1 MDAQEEAYKAEACDL
16 LVELEASLLELEEYP
31 EDMELIG
38 RVFRAM
44 HTIKGSGAMFGF
56 DAIAGFTH
64 NVETVFDLVREG
76 KVCVTKELIDLTLS
90 AGDHIRDLLDAE
102 AGGDA
107 LREAEIIAAFRQL
120 IPNSEPGEGQPVGPT
135 DGEAPVHGPEASG
148 SLATYRLRFRPDP
161 EIFARG
167 TNPVHLIGELRELGE
182 CRVVAHTEKIPAF
195 SDMNP
200 EFCYLFWD
208 IVLTTDQAENAIRDV
223 FIFVE
228 DECELSIER
237 IDDGEETTPHDQA
250 CDRIG
255 EILLK
260 RGDLSE
266 ENLEKALERQ
276 SLLGEILVEEKATT
290 QAAVSSALM
299 EQDAVKKQILRRKEE
314 SLAASIRVAAD
325 KLDDLVDFVG
335 ELVIAQARLSQKA
348 QTMNDP
354 DLVSIAEEIEM
365 LTGNLRDNAMSMRM
379 LQIGSTFST
388 FRRLVRDL
396 ATDLG
401 KQIELTTSGEETELD
416 KTVIEYL
423 KDPLVHILRNSIDH
437 GIELPGERK
446 DAGKEAV
453 GTIHL
458 AAEHSG
464 GNVLIRISDDGR
476 GLDSEVIRAKGIEKG
491 LINPDSELTEKEI
504 NVLIFAPGFS
514 TASQVS
520 GISGRGVG
528 MDVVKKS
535 IEHLRGTIEVESVRG
550 RCTTITLKLPLTLA
564 IIEGLLVTLGEG
576 YFIFPLTAV
585 EECVELPRDEAEKG
599 MRFLNIRGELVPY
612 VRLRDEYAVNA
623 PKPDLEQVVVME
635 THDQRVGVVVDRVV
649 GSQQAVIKKMG
660 SAFKHAPDISGATI
674 LGNGSVALIVDV
686 NKLLELKL

>member
-1 MDAQEEAYKAEACDL
+1 MDVQEEAYKTEAYEL
-16 LVELEASLLELEEYP
+16 LAELEASLLELEEYP

-56 DAIAGFTH
+56 DAIAAFTH

-76 KVCVTKELIDLTLS
+76 KVCVTKELINLTLS
-90 AGDHIRDLLDAE
+90 AGDHIRDLLE
-102 AGGDA
+102 SEEEGDA
-107 LREAEIIAAFRQL
+107 LREEEIIRAFREL
-120 IPNSEPGEGQPVGPT
+120 IPEPESSVEAAPAEDEEGPVP
-135 DGEAPVHGPEASG
+135 SG
-148 SLATYRLRFRPDP
+148 VLTSYRIRFRPDP
-161 EIFARG
+161 GIFAGG
-167 TNPVHLIGELRELGE
+167 TNPVHLIDELRELGE
-182 CRVVAHTEKIPAF
+182 CSVVAHTDKIPPL
-195 SDMNP
+195 SEMDP
-200 EFCYLFWD
+200 ESCYVFWD
-208 IVLTTDQAENAIRDV
+208 IVLTTGQAENTIRDV

-228 DECELSIER
+228 DECELVIGR
-237 IDDGEETTPHDQA
+237 IDEDDAE
-250 CDRIG
+250 DRIG

-266 ENLEKALERQ
+266 DDLDKALKRQ
-276 SLLGEILVEEKATT
+276 NLLGEILVAEKVTS

-299 EQDAVKKQILRRKEE
+299 EQDAARKQISRRKEE
-314 SLAASIRVAAD
+314 ALATSIRVSAD
-325 KLDDLVDFVG
+325 KLDDLVDLVG

-348 QTMNDP
+348 IAANDV

-365 LTGNLRDNAMSMRM
+365 LTGSLRDNAMGMRM
-379 LQIGSTFST
+379 LQIGTTFST

-396 ATDLG
+396 SAELD
-401 KQIELTTSGEETELD
+401 KKIELTTSGEETELD
-416 KTVIEYL
+416 KTVIGHL

-437 GIELPGERK
+437 GIELPDEREG
-446 DAGKEAV
+446 AGKKPF

-476 GLDSEVIRAKGIEKG
+476 GLDPEAIRQKALEKE
-491 LINPDSELTEKEI
+491 LILPDADLTDKEI
-504 NVLIFAPGFS
+504 NNLIFAPGFS

-520 GISGRGVG
+520 DISGRGVG

-535 IEHLRGTIEVESVRG
+535 IEQLRGTIDVDSTPGVG
-550 RCTTITLKLPLTLA
+550 TTITLKLPLTLA

-576 YFIFPLTAV
+576 FFIFPLTAV
-585 EECVELPRDEAEKG
+585 EECVELPPDEAARET
-599 MRFLNIRGELVPY
+599 RFLSIRGELVPY
-612 VRLRDEYAVNA
+612 IRLREEYAVDA
-623 PKPDLEQVVVME
+623 AKPDLEQVVVME
-635 THDQRVGVVVDRVV
+635 AGGQRVGVVVDSVV

-660 SAFKHAPDISGATI
+660 SAFKNAPDISGATI

-686 NKLLELKL
+686 NKLLDSKL

>member
-1 MDAQEEAYKAEACDL
+1 MDVQEEAYKAEACEL
-16 LVELEASLLELEEYP
+16 LTELEASLLELEEYP

-56 DAIAGFTH
+56 DAIAAFTH

-76 KVCVTKELIDLTLS
+76 KVRVTKELINLTLS
-90 AGDHIRDLLDAE
+90 AGDHIRDLLE
-102 AGGDA
+102 SEEEGDA
-107 LREAEIIAAFRQL
+107 LREEEIIRAFREL
-120 IPNSEPGEGQPVGPT
+120 IPEPESPGEACPAELSQEDEDVPVPAGALT
-135 DGEAPVHGPEASG
+135 S
-148 SLATYRLRFRPDP
+148 YRIRFRPDP
-161 EIFARG
+161 GIFAGG
-167 TNPVHLIGELRELGE
+167 TNPIHLIDELRELGE
-182 CRVVAHTEKIPAF
+182 CSVVAHTDKIPPL
-195 SDMNP
+195 SEMDP
-200 EFCYLFWD
+200 ESCYVFWD

-228 DECELSIER
+228 DECELVIGR
-237 IDDGEETTPHDQA
+237 IDDDAAEE
-250 CDRIG
+250 RIG

-266 ENLEKALERQ
+266 EDLDKALKRQ
-276 SLLGEILVEEKATT
+276 NLLGEILVAEKVTS

-299 EQDAVKKQILRRKEE
+299 EQDAARKQISRRKEE
-314 SLAASIRVAAD
+314 ALATSIRVSAD
-325 KLDDLVDFVG
+325 KLDDLVDLVG

-348 QTMNDP
+348 IAANDV

-365 LTGNLRDNAMSMRM
+365 LTGSLRDNAMGMRM
-379 LQIGSTFST
+379 LQIGTTFST

-396 ATDLG
+396 SAELG
-401 KQIELTTSGEETELD
+401 KKIELTTSGEETELD
-416 KTVIEYL
+416 KTVIGHL

-437 GIELPGERK
+437 GIELPDERQG
-446 DAGKEAV
+446 AGKKPF

-464 GNVLIRISDDGR
+464 GNVLIRISDDGQ
-476 GLDSEVIRAKGIEKG
+476 GLNPEAIRQKALEKG
-491 LINPDSELTEKEI
+491 LILPDADLTDKEI
-504 NVLIFAPGFS
+504 NNLIFAPGFS

-520 GISGRGVG
+520 DISGRGVG

-535 IEHLRGTIEVESVRG
+535 IEQLRGTIDVDSTPGVG
-550 RCTTITLKLPLTLA
+550 TTITLKLPLTLA

-576 YFIFPLTAV
+576 FFIFPLTAV
-585 EECVELPRDEAEKG
+585 EECVELPPDEAARET
-599 MRFLNIRGELVPY
+599 RFLSIRGELVPY
-612 VRLRDEYAVNA
+612 IRLREEYAVDA
-623 PKPDLEQVVVME
+623 AKPDLEQVVVME
-635 THDQRVGVVVDRVV
+635 ASGQRVGVVVDSVV

-660 SAFKHAPDISGATI
+660 SAFKNAPDISGATI

-686 NKLLELKL
+686 NKLLDSKL

>member
-1 MDAQEEAYKAEACDL
+1 MDAQEEAYRAEACEL
-16 LVELEASLLELEEYP
+16 LAELEASLLELEEYP

-56 DAIAGFTH
+56 DAIAAFTH

-76 KVCVTKELIDLTLS
+76 KVLVTKELINLTLS
-90 AGDHIRDLLDAE
+90 AGDHIRDLLDSQG
-102 AGGDA
+102 GGDA
-107 LREAEIIAAFRQL
+107 QREEEIIRAFREL
-120 IPNSEPGEGQPVGPT
+120 IPESESGEDPPT
-135 DGEAPVHGPEASG
+135 DPEGEAAPDEGPEPSG
-148 SLATYRLRFRPDP
+148 TLSTYRIRFRPEPD
-161 EIFARG
+161 IFTGG
-167 TNPVHLIGELRELGE
+167 TNPVHLIDELRDMGE
-182 CRVVAHTEKIPAF
+182 CRVVAHTDKIPSL
-195 SDMNP
+195 SDIDP
-200 EFCYLFWD
+200 ESCYLFWD
-208 IVLTTDQAENAIRDV
+208 IILTTDQAENAIRDV

-228 DECELSIER
+228 DECELSIDR
-237 IDDGEETTPHDQA
+237 IDDDNAEDADCEK
-250 CDRIG
+250 IG

-266 ENLEKALERQ
+266 EDLETALKRQ
-276 SLLGEILVEEKATT
+276 NLLGEILVAEKVTS

-299 EQDAVKKQILRRKEE
+299 EQDAVRRQISRRKEE
-314 SLAASIRVAAD
+314 ALAASIRVSAD
-325 KLDDLVDFVG
+325 KLDDLVDLVG

-348 QTMNDP
+348 HTMNDV

-365 LTGNLRDNAMSMRM
+365 LTGSLRDNAMGMRM

-396 ATDLG
+396 SAELE

-416 KTVIEYL
+416 KTVIAYL

-437 GIELPGERK
+437 GIELPEERRE
-446 DAGKEAV
+446 AGKKAC
-453 GTIHL
+453 GTVHL

-464 GNVLIRISDDGR
+464 GNVLIRISDDGK
-476 GLDSEVIRAKGIEKG
+476 GLDPEAIRSKALEKG
-491 LINPDSELTEKEI
+491 LILPDADLTEKEI
-504 NVLIFAPGFS
+504 NGLIFAPGFS

-520 GISGRGVG
+520 DISGRGVG

-535 IEHLRGTIEVESVRG
+535 IEQLRGTIEVESTLGVG
-550 RCTTITLKLPLTLA
+550 TTITLKLPLTLA

-576 YFIFPLTAV
+576 FFIFPLTAV
-585 EECVELPRDEAEKG
+585 EECVELPPDEAARG
-599 MRFLNIRGELVPY
+599 TRFLNIRGELVPY
-612 VRLRDEYAVNA
+612 IRLREEYAVGA
-623 PKPDLEQVVVME
+623 PKPDLEQVVIME
-635 THDQRVGVVVDRVV
+635 AGGQRVGVVVDSVV

-660 SAFKHAPDISGATI
+660 SVFKDAPDISGATI

-686 NKLLELKL
+686 NKLLDLKL